1 MVLYKIYST
10 IYLDKFL
17 ECYKR
22 IIVIDKMPL
31 GELSKYVKTIHKNK
45 LSPFDENS
53 NCDCV
58 NKCMLSIMNFE
69 NKNEFLC
76 IDNITELFDFLITNN
91 YTIDTSL
98 SKIITKNNRLNN
110 NDDFICFISY
120 KN

>member
-1 MVLYKIYST
+1 MVVYKLYSI
-10 IYLDKFL
+10 IYLDKLL

-31 GELSKYVKTIHKNK
+31 GELSKYVKGIHRNK

-58 NKCMLSIMNFE
+58 NKCLLSIVDFE

-76 IDNITELFDFLITNN
+76 IDKISNLFDFLTQNN

-98 SKIITKNNRLNN
+98 TKIITKNKRLNN
-110 NDDFICFISY
+110 NDDLICFISY
-120 KN
+120 